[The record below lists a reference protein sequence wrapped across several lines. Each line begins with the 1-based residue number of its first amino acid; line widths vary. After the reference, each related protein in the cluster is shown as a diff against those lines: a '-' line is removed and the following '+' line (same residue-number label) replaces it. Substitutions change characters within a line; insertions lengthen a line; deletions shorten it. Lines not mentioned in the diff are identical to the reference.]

1 MLRCFSFLMILT
13 SPLLTLALATSQA
26 SSTANPV
33 PVISGDL
40 GECTADFTVTG
51 TKFHPL
57 YNAKLEV
64 EIRYGFVFNDTAT
77 TEIYTNVDGKA
88 RVEGLPASS
97 KRPLAFTAS
106 YEGRK
111 TVVIVDPEQKCHGSY
126 KAIVTDRPVKS
137 DQQADDE

>member
-1 MLRCFSFLMILT
+1 MLRCFSFLLVLT
-13 SPLLTLALATSQA
+13 FPLLALSQSSPQAAKA
-26 SSTANPV
+26 SNPV

-64 EIRYGFVFNDTAT
+64 EIRYGFGGFRRTSL
-77 TEIYTNVDGKA
+77 EIYTNVDGKA
-88 RVEGLPASS
+88 RVTGLPERS

-111 TVVIVDPEQKCHGSY
+111 TVVIVDPEQKCHGAY
-126 KAIVTDRPVKS
+126 QAVVTDRPVKN
-137 DQQADDE
+137 DQEADDE